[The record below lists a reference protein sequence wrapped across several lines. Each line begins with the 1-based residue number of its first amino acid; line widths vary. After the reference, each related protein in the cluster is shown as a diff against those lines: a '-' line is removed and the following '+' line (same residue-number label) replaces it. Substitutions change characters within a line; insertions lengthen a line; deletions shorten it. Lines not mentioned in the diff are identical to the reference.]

1 MCQKIQGF
9 CKPQRLRVLN
19 FLTYGLMAT
28 GLILRFILNS
38 SSEDGIGMTPT
49 FLYIVQF
56 VFSYIFIMLLIMGE
70 MHKPVAILLCFPLLM
85 SRVGRGTIILMVS
98 LPITNFN
105 EAVCAIIAMICSCIG
120 VINMMLGC
128 RDGQVELTYAK
139 DGVPESN
146 TTATSTAAPAASKP
160 ATSPY

>member
-19 FLTYGLMAT
+19 YLTYGLMAT

-38 SSEDGIGMTPT
+38 SSEDGVGMTPT

-56 VFSYIFIMLLIMGE
+56 IFSYVFLMLLVMGE
-70 MHKPVAILLCFPLLM
+70 MHKPVPILLCFPLLM
-85 SRVGRGTIILMVS
+85 SRVGRGIIILMVS

-105 EAVCAIIAMICSCIG
+105 EAVCAIIAMICSLIG
-120 VINMMLGC
+120 ILNMMLGC

-139 DGVPESN
+139 DGVAESGS
-146 TTATSTAAPAASKP
+146 TTTSTAAPAALKP
-160 ATSPY
+160 YEGV